1 MSKKFWNAHIDDI
14 QNAGCTENE
23 INALMDIFCYAT
35 RTIACTLARK
45 AEFDLKD
52 FITAQQRGVTGFT
65 LILAKTDTAEA
76 EQWAGIFEA
85 KGKCL
90 KVLGMLERDQI

>member
-1 MSKKFWNAHIDDI
+1 MSKKFWKAYIDDI

-45 AEFDLKD
+45 AEFDLAD

-65 LILAKTDTAEA
+65 LILAKTDAAEV
-76 EQWAGIFEA
+76 EQWKGIFEA
-85 KGKCL
+85 EGKCL
-90 KVLGMLERDQI
+90 KVLGMLEKD